1 MIIDPISV
9 VIPTYNRPLFLCE
22 LLESLIRQTHPP
34 TEVIIVNDGG
44 ENVDFVK
51 TLYPELEMTILNSYP
66 KPHHVTARNLGIQA
80 ARGSYILLCDDDDM
94 LLPQHIE
101 ESMKLMRE
109 ENVEF
114 VHSDAEI
121 FDFRVEIGVRVPMS
135 QQLFAYHYT
144 LDDMKKF
151 STYIPSG
158 TIYRRDIHQVIGHLD
173 PEMNNYWDWDFFLR
187 VYETFN
193 IRRLPMATV
202 LYAYGHTSNSAAPAK
217 MRHYLDKLCIKHNLD
232 PLPTTNFWTLLQ
244 EPELFERKTSS
255 HRTWDGQPIRSRY
268 NRGTDLHS

>member
-51 TLYPELEMTILNSYP
+51 PLYPELEVTILNPFP
-66 KPHHVTARNLGIQA
+66 KPHHVKARNLGIQA

-109 ENVEF
+109 ENVDF

-121 FDFRVEIGVRVPMS
+121 FDFRVENGVRVPMR
-135 QQLFAYHYT
+135 QKLFAYHYT

-173 PEMNNYWDWDFFLR
+173 PEMNNYWDWDFFLQ

-217 MRHYLDKLCIKHNLD
+217 MRVYLDKLCAKHKLNL
-232 PLPTTNFWTLLQ
+232 LPTNNFWTLLK
-244 EPELFERKTSS
+244 EPELLARKAPS
-255 HRTWDGQPIRSRY
+255 HRTWDGQPILSRY
-268 NRGTDLHS
+268 IEYMKETI